1 MNIPI
6 RTREPRLAPRRPAS
20 RPPAEAETAR
30 RARVRPA
37 TVAAVIVLSIVG
49 VIVIVVP
56 FLPLYKPYT
65 VDLNSALQLPF
76 KSAGHILGTDELGRD
91 LLSRIALATRI
102 SLLVVIF
109 ALALNIGIGLTLGL
123 TAGYHRGKIDSV
135 IMGTADLVL
144 SFPILILLVTIVAV
158 VGPSAQTIAVVLG
171 CVFWV
176 SYARV
181 SRASALSL
189 RSREYVISA
198 ITQGASGWWV
208 IRKHLLP
215 QVIPQVAIMA
225 SFDLGVLITVE
236 SSLSYLGL
244 GIQPPTPSLGAMI
257 SDGQNYLQTSPW
269 LSILPS
275 IILLF
280 LVGGVQLMSQR
291 FTSEG
296 QRSRIT
302 MMTS

>member
-1 MNIPI
+1 
-6 RTREPRLAPRRPAS
+6 
-20 RPPAEAETAR
+20 
-30 RARVRPA
+30 
-37 TVAAVIVLSIVG
+37 
-49 VIVIVVP
+49 
-56 FLPLYKPYT
+56 
-65 VDLNSALQLPF
+65 
-76 KSAGHILGTDELGRD
+76 
-91 LLSRIALATRI
+91 
-102 SLLVVIF
+102 
-109 ALALNIGIGLTLGL
+109 
-123 TAGYHRGKIDSV
+123 
-135 IMGTADLVL
+135 
-144 SFPILILLVTIVAV
+144 
-158 VGPSAQTIAVVLG
+158 
-171 CVFWV
+171 
-176 SYARV
+176 
-181 SRASALSL
+181 
-189 RSREYVISA
+189 
-198 ITQGASGWWV
+198 
-208 IRKHLLP
+208 
-215 QVIPQVAIMA
+215 MA